1 LKRGTGT
8 KPNIKRNDDRIT
20 TKLHG
25 NFISNG
31 CRRVGTWVYDLEEA
45 VVPPVA
51 MEKKRR
57 EHGSLI
63 IIMGEYQQEQ

>member
-1 LKRGTGT
+1 
-8 KPNIKRNDDRIT
+8 
-20 TKLHG
+20 
-25 NFISNG
+25 
-31 CRRVGTWVYDLEEA
+31 VGTWVYDLEEA

-63 IIMGEYQQEQ
+63 IVMGEYQQGQ

>member
-1 LKRGTGT
+1 M
-8 KPNIKRNDDRIT
+8 KPNIERNDDKIT
-20 TKLHG
+20 IKLHG

-31 CRRVGTWVYDLEEA
+31 CRRVGTWVYDLEEV

-57 EHGSLI
+57 LHRSLI
-63 IIMGEYQQEQ
+63 AIMGEYQQG